1 MSTSGPETLHKRR
14 ILCLHGGGVS
24 AKIFRLQA
32 RSIIHALSPY
42 FRLVFA
48 DGPFPSEMHPALIPV
63 YSDMGPCYRW
73 AGWLPDHIV
82 TDGVDGDSAVKKI
95 QESLHQAMKSDPGTG
110 EWVGLLGFSQGAKLA
125 FSILLEDQQ
134 RQQEKGKPPL
144 QDDGRFLGV
153 NWKFGVLLAGRGPP
167 YALSHRNLT
176 RPHYDAPGQTPAALS
191 VESLAAALRLNPPGP
206 ESVLMTPTVHV
217 HGLQDEGLPFHRLLL
232 KHFVDPA
239 SAQLVEWDGNHR
251 VPIKTADVDAV
262 TRALFSIVK
271 VKEFLILRYCHSRVP
286 FSHPLLGRSSYL
298 NPQPS
303 RVDGQLHVPAA
314 GQS

>member
-1 MSTSGPETLHKRR
+1 MSASGLETLHKRR

-32 RSIIHALSPY
+32 RRLIQALSPY

-48 DGPFPSEMHPALIPV
+48 DGPFPSEMHPDLIPV
-63 YSDMGPCYRW
+63 YSAMGPCYRW
-73 AGWLPDHIV
+73 AGWLPQHIAAGG
-82 TDGVDGDSAVKKI
+82 TDGDSAVKKI
-95 QESLHQAMKSDPGTG
+95 QESLQQAMDSDPGTG

-134 RQQEKGKPPL
+134 RRQESTSKTSF
-144 QDDGRFLGV
+144 QDISSFLGV

-167 YALSHRNLT
+167 YALSHRTLT
-176 RPHYDAPGQTPAALS
+176 LPHYDAPGQASAALPVQPMS
-191 VESLAAALRLNPPGP
+191 AALQWNSPDP

-232 KHFVDPA
+232 NHYVDPA

-251 VPIKTADVDAV
+251 VPLRTVDVDAV
-262 TRALFSIVK
+262 TRAVVRMAKVENPPNSSMLSLMVVFLF
-271 VKEFLILRYCHSRVP
+271 
-286 FSHPLLGRSSYL
+286 FSS
-298 NPQPS
+298 
-303 RVDGQLHVPAA
+303 VFF
-314 GQS
+314 